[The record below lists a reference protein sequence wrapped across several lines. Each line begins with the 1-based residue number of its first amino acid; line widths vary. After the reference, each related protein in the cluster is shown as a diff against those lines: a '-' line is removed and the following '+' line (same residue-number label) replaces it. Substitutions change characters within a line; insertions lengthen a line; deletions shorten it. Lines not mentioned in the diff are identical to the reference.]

1 MKKAVAMLLC
11 IIAIFAAF
19 PAAAHADVGPKPS
32 VTIDFEGLEGRR
44 YYVTLLSSYPTTGPF
59 SALEE
64 GEEAYSRYQVGDA
77 DYDIFRKFVQYEDA
91 DGFYFLQYF
100 EDCTQSHRFSWT
112 YYPPEEFKVLLYF
125 PDTDSFLTDNTRYRR
140 YAFDSYFTAAVQA
153 DGALSIVKSYDY
165 TGEAISLA
173 VRIVL
178 TIAIELAVALLF
190 GLREKGRL
198 RFIAMINL
206 LTQIGL
212 NVTLSIVNYHMGLFG
227 FLAIYILL
235 EMAVFALEGALY
247 AAFLPKRGEKKL
259 PCWLAWAY
267 ALAAN
272 SLSFLLGLFLAVWL
286 PGAF

>member
-1 MKKAVAMLLC
+1 MKKAVSMLLC
-11 IIAIFAAF
+11 IIAILAAF

-64 GEEAYSRYQVGDA
+64 GEEAYSRYQEGDA

-112 YYPPEEFKVLLYF
+112 YYPPEEFKLLLYF
-125 PDTDSFLTDNTRYRR
+125 PDTDSFLTDNGRYQR

-165 TGEAISLA
+165 AGEALSLA

-198 RFIAMINL
+198 RFIALVNL
-206 LTQIGL
+206 ITQIGL
-212 NVTLSIVNYHMGLFG
+212 NVTLSIVDYHMGLFG
-227 FLAIYILL
+227 FLAVYILL

-247 AAFLPKRGEKKL
+247 AAFLPKRGAKK
-259 PCWLAWAY
+259 
-267 ALAAN
+267 
-272 SLSFLLGLFLAVWL
+272 FFGQ
-286 PGAF
+286 

>member
-11 IIAIFAAF
+11 IIAIFAAR
-19 PAAAHADVGPKPS
+19 PAIAQADVGPKPS

-44 YYVTLLSSYPTTGPF
+44 YYATLLASVSSTGPF

-64 GEEAYSRYQVGDA
+64 GEEAYSRYQEGEA

-100 EDCTQSHRFSWT
+100 EDCTQSRRFSWT

-125 PDTDSFLTDNTRYRR
+125 PDTDSFLTDNAHCQR
-140 YAFDSYFTAAVQA
+140 YAFDSYFTATVRA
-153 DGALSIVKSYDY
+153 DGALRIAKSYDY
-165 TGEAISLA
+165 AGEALSLA
-173 VRIVL
+173 ARIVL
-178 TIAIELAVALLF
+178 TIAIELAIALIF

-198 RFIAMINL
+198 RFIALVNL
-206 LTQIGL
+206 FTQIGL
-212 NVTLSIVNYHMGLFG
+212 NVTLSIVDYHLGFFG
-227 FLAIYILL
+227 FLAVYILL
-235 EMAVFALEGALY
+235 EMAVFVLEGALY

-259 PCWLAWAY
+259 TRWLAWAY

-286 PGAF
+286 PAIF

>member
-11 IIAIFAAF
+11 IIVILGAF

-44 YYVTLLSSYPTTGPF
+44 YYATLLSDYPTTGPF

-64 GEEAYSRYQVGDA
+64 GEEAYSPYQQGEA

-100 EDCTQSHRFSWT
+100 EDCTQSHSFSWT
-112 YYPPEEFKVLLYF
+112 YYPPDTFKVLLYF
-125 PDTDSFLTDNTRYRR
+125 PDTDSFLTDNGRYRR
-140 YAFDSYFTAAVQA
+140 YAFDSYFTAAVEA
-153 DGALSIVKSYDY
+153 DGTLSIIKSYDY
-165 TGEAISLA
+165 TGEALSLA

-198 RFIAMINL
+198 RFIILVNL
-206 LTQIGL
+206 LTQIAL
-212 NVTLSIVNYHMGLFG
+212 NVILGIVNYQSGFFGL
-227 FLAIYILL
+227 LAVYFLL
-235 EMAVFALEGALY
+235 EMAVFVLEGALY

-259 PCWLAWAY
+259 PRWLAWVY
-267 ALAAN
+267 SLVAN
-272 SLSFLLGLFLAVWL
+272 SLSFLLGLFLAVLL
-286 PGAF
+286 PAIF

>member
-11 IIAIFAAF
+11 IIAILAAF

-64 GEEAYSRYQVGDA
+64 GKEDYSRYQEGDA

-100 EDCTQSHRFSWT
+100 EDCTESRRFTWT

-198 RFIAMINL
+198 RFIAMINV

-259 PCWLAWAY
+259 PSWLAWAY